1 MNEKEFLDNDKSLL
15 EAIYNKLSSIEERI
29 SRTENL
35 LLEGKNVLSTSV
47 DTFDSLLTKPEAN
60 KKVENIQLILKKIS
74 SDESID
80 RIVILFEK
88 LEKILPI
95 VENTN
100 FIEFLVDILDD
111 FHTTFKKSGVELS
124 SLVENLLKI
133 LPALA
138 DKKTFELISK
148 ILENTDNINNMITM
162 MDSLPGVINTAVDSF
177 DEYATLINNK
187 ESLNNLKD
195 NFQKIKEDL
204 SISINKV
211 NNKSEN
217 FGIFDIL
224 KLLNDPDVR
233 KQIFVGL
240 LAVKSVSNKILK

>member
-35 LLEGKNVLSTSV
+35 LLESKNVLSTSV

-80 RIVILFEK
+80 RIVILLEK

-95 VENTN
+95 IENTN

-148 ILENTDNINNMITM
+148 LLENTDNINNMITM

-211 NNKSEN
+211 NNKSET
-217 FGIFDIL
+217 FGILDIL